1 MLHYCHYWRIY
12 LYINKLCCTVTN
24 KRVPEEDICYDL
36 DKIENAELHVAK
48 LINEEF
54 KKEKVDII
62 SEKPLVDALEL
73 FVDKE
78 ENDALSE

>member
-1 MLHYCHYWRIY
+1 M
-12 LYINKLCCTVTN
+12 
-24 KRVPEEDICYDL
+24 
-36 DKIENAELHVAK
+36 ENAELHVAK

-54 KKEKVDII
+54 KKEQIDII

-78 ENDALSE
+78 ENDALSEYVVLIFPLLDLLLFETDPPKLVSKNRNCI